1 MQSLKEPA
9 EETAFYNHDSNR
21 AVAVIWPA
29 IVENRLTDAIRASLR
44 PDKKVADEIF
54 SPSGALGTFGQK
66 IRLGYM
72 LGLFGTDLRDDL
84 TQHSKIRNAFAHR
97 VDITSFEEAPV
108 KDRMDA
114 MRVVKVHR
122 DLLRTLQSD
131 KTKGEKVDG
140 TKLFVLGQ
148 ELSDYRNTFHLCVR
162 FMIHSLVRAEKQR
175 IDAAHEAQQRVE
187 ALNALTKDEE
197 AH

>member
-44 PDKKVADEIF
+44 PDKKVADEMF

-72 LGLFGTDLRDDL
+72 LGLFETDLRDDL
-84 TQHSKIRNAFAHR
+84 TQLSKIRNAFAHR
-97 VDITSFEEAPV
+97 VDITSFEESPV

-114 MRVVKVHR
+114 MRIVTVHR
-122 DLLRTLQSD
+122 ELLRSLQSE
-131 KTKGEKVDG
+131 KAEGEKVDS
-140 TKLFVLGQ
+140 TKLFVLEQ

-162 FMIHSLVRAEKQR
+162 FMIHTLVRAEKQR
-175 IDAAHEAQQRVE
+175 LDAAHETQQRID
-187 ALNALTKDEE
+187 ALNASTADGD